1 MEAES
6 DAEAEALLGPEEK
19 AEAIQKLPNFLPN
32 LPNFLPQLF
41 CLLLCLL
48 FLPQLFLVPPTHVN
62 KALIMRLSIKKAFSP
77 AKGTIE
83 KSLPEN
89 LPCKSLVIFKQVLV
103 QVSR

>member
-48 FLPQLFLVPPTHVN
+48 FLPQLFLTLFFS
-62 KALIMRLSIKKAFSP
+62 KEQQFSKFQIFQALI
-77 AKGTIE
+77 
-83 KSLPEN
+83 
-89 LPCKSLVIFKQVLV
+89 IFFNIHYVYGEGIQSHL
-103 QVSR
+103 

>member
-19 AEAIQKLPNFLPN
+19 AEAIKKLPNFLPN

-62 KALIMRLSIKKAFSP
+62 KALIMHLKRIFQKTNLQNNVIPFSY
-77 AKGTIE
+77 
-83 KSLPEN
+83 
-89 LPCKSLVIFKQVLV
+89 F
-103 QVSR
+103 